1 MIDRKAL
8 LTDLQKQVKSL
19 EVDLREQVDT
29 EPEVG
34 RRLRSEYD
42 TAFKLG
48 RTADTWRAW
57 SDERITQAAVAWV
70 LGTVF
75 VRFCEDNGLVTRLH
89 LAGPTADSI
98 IVAEEGE
105 AQYFRA
111 DADPTL
117 RGWLLQAFAQ
127 LAESQAG
134 RSLFDE
140 KHNPLYGI
148 PISHDGAKM
157 LVAFWRKRGEDGCLI
172 HRFES
177 PDWDTRF
184 LGDLYQDLSEAARKR
199 YALLQTP
206 EFVEEFI
213 LDRTLTPAIAE
224 FGHED
229 LRMID
234 PTCGSGHFVLG
245 AFHRLLAEWEREAP
259 GRDQHEKVRRAL
271 HSVHGVDLNPFAV
284 AIARFRLLIAA
295 LRASGVSTL
304 DEAKTWE
311 FPLNLAVGDS
321 LIKFRDPGLYGATS
335 AEEFAYSTEDIA
347 DHADILHSGSYHVV
361 VGNPPYI
368 TVSDPK
374 LNDLYRRTYSDVCY
388 RQYAL
393 SVPFAK
399 RFFQLAKHGGG
410 DGKGAGHVGQITS
423 NSFMKREFGKNLI
436 NKYFSTWVNLTE
448 IIDTSGAYI
457 PGHGTPTVILVGR
470 NTNKGRS
477 GTVRAAMGIRGES
490 SQPDDPALG
499 LVWAAITDQIDRP
512 GSESEWIGVEDVPR
526 AMFAMHPWSLSG
538 GGTSDLTAAIEKLS
552 QRRLHHIGI
561 TGTGAV
567 TRENEAYIVGSSFL
581 ERRRIPRDY
590 WRSLLDGDNVRDFG
604 FNNEVVGLWPYD
616 PVTLAAAENALIE
629 RLLWSLRTQ
638 LCVRSAFGKTQLERG
653 LRWTEYSM
661 FFRNHFGGR
670 TIAFTFVGTHPHF
683 ALDRDSRV
691 FNRTAPIIKLP
702 VDAGEDEYLQLLG
715 LLNSSAACF
724 WLKQV
729 SHDKGNRGGERS
741 TAMYEWDHFYEFTG
755 TKLEQFPLPQAWPLD
770 RARLLDHLARRLA
783 TLTPA
788 AIAASDVPTGE
799 CLAAARDEY
808 ESIRSQMIAA
818 QEELDWEVYGFYGL
832 SDADLTTQTPPKLKL
847 GERAFEIV
855 LARSMDD
862 DEAVA
867 AWFERHGSTPI
878 TELPTHWPD
887 DYRAL
892 VEQRIELIESD
903 RNIGLIERPEHKR
916 RWQTDGWESMQKR
929 ALKDWLAHRCESRE
943 LWYALDEN
951 GVEQPRLLTIN
962 QLADELRKHADLMT
976 VAEFFAPRQDLAKT
990 LGELLESEHV
1000 PFLAA
1005 LRYKPSGLVKRQD
1018 WEHVWDLQR
1027 QEDAAPDEE
1036 VKRAIRATIPVP
1048 PKYTSADFVK
1058 QSYWQQRGKLDV
1070 PKERFI
1076 SYPGGGRDVD
1086 PTLLLGWA
1094 GWDHREQAHALATL
1108 IAERQQSDGWDTVRL
1123 TPLLAGLRELM
1134 PWVRQWHRELDPV
1147 WGASPADIYGGFLTD
1162 TAQRLHLTDEDLT
1175 GWRAPATRTRKTK
1188 NG

>member
-8 LTDLQKQVKSL
+8 LADLQKQVKAL

-29 EPEVG
+29 EPEIG
-34 RRLRSEYD
+34 QRLRGEYD

-75 VRFCEDNGLVTRLH
+75 VRFCEDNRLVTRLH
-89 LAGPTADSI
+89 LAGPTTDSLV
-98 IVAEEGE
+98 VAEEGE

-111 DADPTL
+111 DPDPTL

-148 PISHDGAKM
+148 PISHDGAKT
-157 LVAFWRKRGEDGCLI
+157 LVAFWRRRDEDGRLI

-177 PDWDTRF
+177 SDWDTRF

-245 AFHRLLAEWEREAP
+245 AFHRILAEWEREAP
-259 GRDQHEKVRRAL
+259 GRDQHERVRRAL
-271 HSVHGVDLNPFAV
+271 DSVHGVDLNPFAV

-295 LRASGVSTL
+295 LKASGVSTL
-304 DEAKTWE
+304 QEAKTWE

-321 LIKFRDPGLYGATS
+321 LIKFRDPGLYGAAS

-347 DHADILHSGSYHVV
+347 DHADILRSGSYHVV

-368 TVSDPK
+368 TVADPK

-436 NKYFSTWVNLTE
+436 NNYFSTWVNLTE

-457 PGHGTPTVILVGR
+457 PGHGTPTVVLVGR
-470 NTNKGRS
+470 NTNKNRGGSIR
-477 GTVRAAMGIRGES
+477 VAMSIRGEPG
-490 SQPDDPALG
+490 QPDEAAHG
-499 LVWAAITDQIDRP
+499 HVWTSIVNQIDRP
-512 GSESEWIGVEDVPR
+512 GSETTWIGVDDVPR
-526 AMFAMHPWSLSG
+526 TTFATHPWSIAG
-538 GGTSDLTAAIEKLS
+538 GGATELTSQIEGAAAVRLS
-552 QRRLHHIGI
+552 AVAKP
-561 TGTGAV
+561 GTGAV
-567 TRENEAYIVGSSFL
+567 TRENEAYVVGAPFL
-581 ERRRIPRDY
+581 RRRNIAEQYIRP
-590 WRSLLDGDNVRDFG
+590 LLDGEAVRDWAF
-604 FNNEVVGLWPYD
+604 FNETVGLWPYS
-616 PVTLAAAENALIE
+616 PATLEASPDVWIE
-629 RLLWSLRTQ
+629 RLLWPLRQQ
-638 LCVRSAFGKTQLERG
+638 LGIRTAFGKTQLERG

-661 FFRNHFGGR
+661 FFRNNFGGR
-670 TIAFTFVGTHPHF
+670 TISYPLIATHNHFV
-683 ALDRDSRV
+683 LDRDSRV
-691 FNRTAPIIKLP
+691 FTHAAPVLKMSSAATEQDHIS
-702 VDAGEDEYLQLLG
+702 LLG
-715 LLNSSAACF
+715 VLNSSTACF

-729 SHDKGNRGGERS
+729 SHNKGNGGIGGGIGDEDWEPR
-741 TAMYEWDHFYEFTG
+741 YELSGARLAE
-755 TKLEQFPLPQAWPLD
+755 FPLPAVYPAERALVLDQLAQRLPALTPLSIAVD
-770 RARLLDHLARRLA
+770 GVPTPERLA
-783 TLTPA
+783 L
-788 AIAASDVPTGE
+788 
-799 CLAAARDEY
+799 ARDEY
-808 ESIRSQMIAA
+808 CATRAQMIAL
-818 QEELDWEVYGFYGL
+818 QEELDWEVYRLYGL
-832 SDADLTTQTPPKLKL
+832 LGDDLTTQVPPELNL

-855 LARSMDD
+855 LARRM
-862 DEAVA
+862 EAGEVET
-867 AWFERHGSTPI
+867 AWFERHGAARV
-878 TELPTHWPD
+878 TELPAQWPAE
-887 DYRAL
+887 YKVL
-892 VEQRIELIESD
+892 VERRIELIESN
-903 RNIGLIERPEHKR
+903 RNIGLIERPECKR
-916 RWQTDGWESMQKR
+916 RWQSDGWEAMQKR
-929 ALKDWLAHRCESRE
+929 ALQDWLADRCERRD

-951 GVEQPRLLTIN
+951 GVEQPRPLTIN
-962 QLADELRKHADLMT
+962 QLADELRKDEDLLT
-976 VAEFFAPRQDLAKT
+976 VAAFFAPRQDLAKT

-1005 LRYKPSGLVKRQD
+1005 LRYKLSGLVKRQD
-1018 WEHVWDLQR
+1018 WEYVWDLQR
-1027 QEDAAPDEE
+1027 QEDAAPDEDA
-1036 VKRAIRATIPVP
+1036 KRAIRSAIPVP

-1076 SYPGGGRDVD
+1076 SYLGGGRDVD

-1108 IAERQQSDGWDTVRL
+1108 IADRQQSDGWDAVRL
-1123 TPLLAGLRELM
+1123 TPLLAGLREVM
-1134 PWVRQWHRELDPV
+1134 PWVRQWHGELDPA
-1147 WGASPADIYGGFLTD
+1147 WGTSPADIYGGFLTD

-1175 GWRAPATRTRKTK
+1175 GWRAPAARTRKTK